1 MTDRHAKPN
10 DRGAI
15 GVCILAGGLSSRM
28 GKDKA
33 RLRLDGRS
41 LLGHVRRVVAEAGLA
56 CRVVTKDAVS
66 RCGPL
71 GGIYTCLA
79 SSRAEAEIFLA
90 CDMPFITSKLLLQ
103 LVARYEAH
111 PGRAVFCSAGAK
123 ASFPCILPIDI
134 LGLVE
139 KQIQLGEFSLQKL
152 AKVTG
157 GTPPHWQ
164 GQFWINAKSR
174 PFTVRTRH

>member
-1 MTDRHAKPN
+1 
-10 DRGAI
+10 
-15 GVCILAGGLSSRM
+15 
-28 GKDKA
+28 
-33 RLRLDGRS
+33 
-41 LLGHVRRVVAEAGLA
+41 VAEAGLT
-56 CRVVTKDAVS
+56 CRVVAKDAVS

-90 CDMPFITSKLLLQ
+90 CDMPFITSELLLK
-103 LVARYEAH
+103 LVASFEAH
-111 PGRAVFCSAGAK
+111 RGRAVFSSAGDK

-157 GTPPHWQ
+157 GKRWKPPNNRQLFNVNTPEDLEA
-164 GQFWINAKSR
+164 AKEL
-174 PFTVRTRH
+174 VKKQRTAACKSTSNR

>member
-1 MTDRHAKPN
+1 MTDRHAKP
-10 DRGAI
+10 DECGAI

-28 GKDKA
+28 RKDKA

-66 RCGPL
+66 RRGPL

-90 CDMPFITSKLLLQ
+90 CDMSFITSELLLK
-103 LVARYEAH
+103 LVASFEAH
-111 PGRAVFCSAGAK
+111 RGRAVFSSAGDK
-123 ASFPCILPIDI
+123 ASFPCI
-134 LGLVE
+134 
-139 KQIQLGEFSLQKL
+139 
-152 AKVTG
+152 
-157 GTPPHWQ
+157 
-164 GQFWINAKSR
+164 
-174 PFTVRTRH
+174 